1 MDAVIVTGVSGAGKT
16 MAVHCLEDLG
26 YYCVDN
32 MPPALIKEF
41 VRLAMENSNPV
52 EKAAFV
58 MDGRGREFFQ
68 NVKESLDDLKSMGVN
83 YKILFLEAR
92 DDVLIRR
99 YKESRRAHPM
109 AKDGSISSGIAAEKE
124 QLAELRALADI
135 IIDTSGIKTA
145 QLNTT
150 IKNILYPTREVA
162 DFTITVE
169 SFGYK
174 HGLPTEADMVLDM
187 RFLPNPYYL
196 ASMRHLTGNSKKVS
210 DYVLKTPEAQL
221 FLESMHK
228 LVKGIIPSYIREG
241 KYNMVLAFGC
251 TGGQH
256 RSVAM
261 ANAFAALLEA
271 DGLQVI
277 RRHRD
282 L

>member
-1 MDAVIVTGVSGAGKT
+1 
-16 MAVHCLEDLG
+16 
-26 YYCVDN
+26 
-32 MPPALIKEF
+32 
-41 VRLAMENSNPV
+41 
-52 EKAAFV
+52 
-58 MDGRGREFFQ
+58 
-68 NVKESLDDLKSMGVN
+68 
-83 YKILFLEAR
+83 
-92 DDVLIRR
+92 
-99 YKESRRAHPM
+99 
-109 AKDGSISSGIAAEKE
+109 
-124 QLAELRALADI
+124 
-135 IIDTSGIKTA
+135 
-145 QLNTT
+145 
-150 IKNILYPTREVA
+150 
-162 DFTITVE
+162 VE

-261 ANAFAALLEA
+261 ANAFAALLET